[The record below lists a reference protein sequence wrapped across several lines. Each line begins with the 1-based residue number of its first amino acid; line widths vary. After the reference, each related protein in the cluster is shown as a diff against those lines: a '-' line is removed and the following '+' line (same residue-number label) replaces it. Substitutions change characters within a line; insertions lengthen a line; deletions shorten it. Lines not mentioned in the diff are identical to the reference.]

1 MSWRHLCISLGTSW
15 GHTLHK
21 ARLHGLLSR
30 KAGYCLRLEQS
41 MQVTAAVLS
50 AFITVTAGF
59 VVA

>member
-1 MSWRHLCISLGTSW
+1 M
-15 GHTLHK
+15 HK